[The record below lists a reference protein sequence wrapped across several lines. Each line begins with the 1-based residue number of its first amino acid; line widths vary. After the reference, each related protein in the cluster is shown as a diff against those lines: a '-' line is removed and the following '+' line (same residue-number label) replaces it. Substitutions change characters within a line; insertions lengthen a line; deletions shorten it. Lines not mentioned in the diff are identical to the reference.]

1 MDMKYRLAIVLP
13 IYLVL
18 FSCSYFGAYLLR
30 FDFDLPDKMLT
41 LFWASLPLVIA
52 TKFLSCYISGE
63 WRRTFRYVSFLDL
76 IYLVS
81 GSALAMGLIYF
92 SNFFTTFAGGAIPRA
107 VILIDFGLSIIAVG
121 ALRMSI
127 RFYKEFFCSLL
138 QKGNQKR
145 TLIYGANLDSLAIMK
160 AMESLSSEFHVI
172 GFVCDQIPRHERLIA
187 GKPIFRTDKGW
198 KTLAAVNDV
207 QHLLI
212 PSTIAGKEV
221 RELYRNCSCTDIKTH
236 IIPSVTELMGG
247 RFRLAIRDVTISDLL
262 RREPAK
268 LDFDAIR
275 GDISGRTILVTG
287 AAGSIGSELCR
298 QIIQLN
304 PSKLI
309 LLDQSETGLF
319 YIQQELIQA
328 NWESDSEYII
338 ADVVNEDAIRK
349 VMVDH
354 EPQLI
359 FHAAAYKHVPLM
371 EDHPQEAIR
380 NNILGTKN
388 LADLA
393 SEYNVESFV
402 LISTDKAV
410 RPTSVMGSTKL
421 ISEIYLQAKSTISKT
436 RFVTVRFGNVLNS
449 AGSVVPTF
457 RKQIE
462 QGGPVRVTHPD
473 MERFFMTIPEAVKL
487 VLQAETIG
495 ASGDILIL
503 DMGEQIKIVDLAK
516 DMITLSGMNYPEDI
530 DIEFTGIRPG
540 EKLYEELLYDSEKNA
555 TKVHDKLF
563 CATRQDLITME
574 MVTENFQVLEECV
587 NGEKE
592 KVRKTLADIVKQYVE
607 LELSAT
613 EKMNSAA

>member
-1 MDMKYRLAIVLP
+1 MKYRLAIVLP

-18 FSCSYFGAYLLR
+18 FSCSYIGAYLLR
-30 FDFDLPDKMLT
+30 FDFDLPDKMLA

-81 GSALAMGLIYF
+81 GSALAMGLIYL
-92 SNFFTTFAGGAIPRA
+92 SNFFTTFTGGAIPRA
-107 VILIDFGLSIIAVG
+107 VILIDFGLSVIAVG

-160 AMESLSSEFHVI
+160 AMESISSDFHVI
-172 GFVCDQIPRHERLIA
+172 GFVCDKIPRHERLIA

-236 IIPSVTELMGG
+236 IIPSVAELMGG

-262 RREPAK
+262 RREPAQ

-319 YIQQELIQA
+319 YIQQELIQG
-328 NWESDSEYII
+328 NWESDAEYII

-393 SEYNVESFV
+393 SKYNVESFV

-495 ASGDILIL
+495 ATGDILIL

-555 TKVHDKLF
+555 SKVHDKLF
-563 CATRQDLITME
+563 CASRQDIITME
-574 MVTENFQVLEECV
+574 MITENFQILEACV

>member
-1 MDMKYRLAIVLP
+1 MDMKYRLAIILP
-13 IYLVL
+13 IYLTL
-18 FSCSYFGAYLLR
+18 FSCCYFGAYLLR
-30 FDFDLPDKMLT
+30 FDFNLPENMLK
-41 LFWASLPLVIA
+41 LFWASLPLVLG
-52 TKFLSCYISGE
+52 TKMVSCYFSGE

-76 IYLVS
+76 IYLIS
-81 GSALAMGLIYF
+81 GSALAVGIIYL
-92 SNFFTTFAGGAIPRA
+92 SNFFTSFSGGAIPRA
-107 VILIDFGLSIIAVG
+107 VILIDFGLSVIAVG

-127 RFYKEFFCSLL
+127 RFYKEFFINLI

-145 TLIYGANLDSLAIMK
+145 TLIFGANPDSLAIMK
-160 AMESLSSEFHVI
+160 AMESLDSDFHVI
-172 GFVCDQIPRHERLIA
+172 GFVCDEIPRHERLIA
-187 GKPIFRTDKGW
+187 GKPIYRTDKGW
-198 KTLAAVNDV
+198 EYLATKHNV

-212 PSTIAGKEV
+212 PSNVSGKDV
-221 RELYRNCSCTDIKTH
+221 RNLYRNCSCTDIKTH
-236 IIPSVTELMGG
+236 IIPSVAELMGG
-247 RFRLAIRDVTISDLL
+247 RFKLSIRDVTISDLL
-262 RREPAK
+262 RREPAE
-268 LDFDAIR
+268 LDFEAIH

-304 PSKLI
+304 PAKLI

-319 YIQQELIQA
+319 YIQQELIMGDWDA
-328 NWESDSEYII
+328 DAEYII
-338 ADVVNEDAIRK
+338 ADVANEEAIRK

-393 SEYNVESFV
+393 SEYDVESFV

-410 RPTSVMGSTKL
+410 RPTSVMGSSKL

-436 RFVTVRFGNVLNS
+436 RFLTVRFGNVLNS

-457 RKQIE
+457 RQQIE

-473 MERFFMTIPEAVKL
+473 MERFFMTIPEAVQL

-516 DMITLSGMNYPEDI
+516 DMITLSGMSYPEDI

-555 TKVHDKLF
+555 TKVHDKIF
-563 CATRQDLITME
+563 CATRQEIITME
-574 MVTENFQVLEECV
+574 MVTENFQVLEASV
-587 NGEKE
+587 NDEKE
-592 KVRKTLADIVKQYVE
+592 VARRKLAEIVNQYVE
-607 LELSAT
+607 LELSAN
-613 EKMNSAA
+613 ENINSAA